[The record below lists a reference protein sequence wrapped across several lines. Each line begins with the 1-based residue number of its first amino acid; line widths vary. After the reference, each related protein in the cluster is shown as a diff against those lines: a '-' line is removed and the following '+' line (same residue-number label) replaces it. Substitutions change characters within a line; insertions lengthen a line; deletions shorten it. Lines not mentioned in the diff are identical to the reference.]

1 MKPIE
6 LFGVLMKTLGAC
18 LVVFGLSQL
27 PRAVMVA
34 TTYNA
39 NEQDFVKLFLAYY
52 AAEFICVAIGYVL
65 LFKTDWFVRLVYS
78 EARPSDL
85 DTGDA
90 ESVLPPNLPTESNE

>member
-6 LFGVLMKTLGAC
+6 LFNVLMKTLGAC
-18 LVVFGLSQL
+18 LVVFGISQL

-34 TTYNA
+34 GTFYA
-39 NEQDFVKLFLAYY
+39 NEQDFIKLFFTYY

-78 EARPSDL
+78 EPRPTDL
-85 DTGDA
+85 DMRDA
-90 ESVLPPNLPTESNE
+90 EIALPPWA